1 MKDLVKVEVVENIEE
16 VRKEYETAAKNDKQF
31 DDYFMH
37 EKGKKMELAI
47 EVTDP
52 VLFQSVYKMF
62 FGTMQDA
69 EKLGFKVNEIIIF
82 PEQRVIAE
90 AKKKVEELTR
100 LINEKAK
107 EWEGVS
113 YK

>member
-16 VRKEYETAAKNDKQF
+16 VRKEYEEAAKTSEDFKGF
-31 DDYFMH
+31 FMH

-52 VLFQSVYKMF
+52 VLFQSVYRMY
-62 FGTMQDA
+62 FGTMQNAD
-69 EKLGFKVNEIIIF
+69 KLGFKVNEIILF
-82 PEQRVIAE
+82 PEQRVNA
-90 AKKKVEELTR
+90 AAQRKAEELLK
-100 LINEKAK
+100 LIDEKAK
-107 EWEGVS
+107 QWEGET

>member
-1 MKDLVKVEVVENIEE
+1 MKDLVKVELADNIEE
-16 VRKEYETAAKNDKQF
+16 VRKEYETTAKNDKQF

-69 EKLGFKVNEIIIF
+69 EKLGFKVNEIIVF
-82 PEQRVIAE
+82 PEQRVNAE
-90 AKKKVEELTR
+90 AQKRVKELIR
-100 LINEKAK
+100 IIDEKAK
-107 EWEGVS
+107 KWEGET